1 MFPAKRT
8 HLSEGKIGIK
18 TLHTKSST
26 SLLRKWH
33 IGKIFHSQ
41 MTKCYANKNQQV
53 SAIGISTDIRQW
65 SNLVP
70 RVFSFSNMAGH
81 SGLVVPVFWVSPYP
95 IFIRLCFGYPQW
107 PRKIVPFRPECW
119 TAVHSLYF
127 EPKRKMSNLFK
138 TFWRYPYATFCKR
151 YFTAKYI

>member
-1 MFPAKRT
+1 
-8 HLSEGKIGIK
+8 
-18 TLHTKSST
+18 
-26 SLLRKWH
+26 
-33 IGKIFHSQ
+33 

-81 SGLVVPVFWVSPYP
+81 SDLVVPAFWVSPYP

-107 PRKIVPFRPECW
+107 HRKIVPFRPECW

-138 TFWRYPYATFCKR
+138 TFWRYPCATFFVNAILQLNTFRITTTSFCIG
-151 YFTAKYI
+151 YVTINLVWAKHSYPSL